1 MQLNFMVMLNTHP
14 SLYVG
19 NTLVNILG
27 KLYKN
32 LLILGYA
39 YALRAAAIT
48 GNLFL
53 LKKSSL
59 GLCLAELM

>member
-1 MQLNFMVMLNTHP
+1 MVMLNTHP

-39 YALRAAAIT
+39 QALRAAAIT

-53 LKKSSL
+53 LKKSVV
-59 GLCLAELM
+59 

>member
-1 MQLNFMVMLNTHP
+1 MVMQNTHP

-32 LLILGYA
+32 LLTLGHA
-39 YALRAAAIT
+39 HALTAAAIT
-48 GNLFL
+48 GNIFL
-53 LKKSSL
+53 LKKSVV
-59 GLCLAELM
+59 